1 MTAADVSP
9 VAGAGA
15 AVVVG
20 QGAGEDWLEVEAVGA
35 VVVLW
40 VVAAALLQ
48 TLVLGMRSASE

>member
-35 VVVLW
+35 VGSRLG
-40 VVAAALLQ
+40 LG
-48 TLVLGMRSASE
+48 TLVL

>member
-1 MTAADVSP
+1 MREQVRLLAWI
-9 VAGAGA
+9 
-15 AVVVG
+15 AVEQV
-20 QGAGEDWLEVEAVGA
+20 AGEDWLEVEAVGA

>member
-1 MTAADVSP
+1 MCPLLREQVQLL
-9 VAGAGA
+9 GW
-15 AVVVG
+15 VVVG